1 MAQTTSSGNSQEQM
15 QLRAAVDFV
24 CLDDDCDSIIKFN
37 VMDLEGSKGRITC
50 PECRREY
57 HFSRAFLDKLQRLR
71 TLIMAVRG
79 AEDMLGDINVAV
91 TTPMGEVKV
100 PYRLLL
106 TRLNTI
112 ISLDVDGRRIDFN
125 FRIEPLNEQSI
136 R

>member
-1 MAQTTSSGNSQEQM
+1 MVSLKCATATEASD
-15 QLRAAVDFV
+15 LVAVVDFV
-24 CLDDDCDSIIKFN
+24 CFDHECDSVIVFN
-37 VMDLEGSKGRITC
+37 VMELENSKGRVIC

-57 HFSRAFLDKLQRLR
+57 HFDRSFIDKLRRLR
-71 TLIMAVRG
+71 KLIFAVRE

-100 PYRLLL
+100 PYQLLL

-112 ISLDVDGRRIDFN
+112 ISLDVDNRKIDFN
-125 FRIEPLNEQSI
+125 FRIEPLNEAKSI